1 MCLCL
6 EEIRLSKAISY
17 KAHLTSSDS
26 LVTPYEE
33 TRAGFIALA
42 LEKNRKATPFVEE
55 AKALKVVASRARN
68 PQDLLKITEI
78 RGSIL
83 TAAGISDKANSH
95 LTEDDRIEAIKGL
108 INKFLEPAGKQFV
121 DELVY
126 RFLLTRGD
134 SLGGSIRNLAGSVG
148 EQKFSRALI
157 ATLSIEGKN
166 YHWFHSKSKKWIE
179 RSADDSDIELNL
191 KGLSWQS
198 AGPRTL
204 IYNLTVP
211 MVRKNV
217 DLSLFAVAP
226 DAINIGN
233 NEESAHNN
241 PKKYLALGELKGGID
256 PAGAD
261 EHWKTANSALERIRR
276 GFAKQRLSPKTFFVG
291 AAIEKSMATEIYRH
305 LQEGI
310 LSNAANLTNK
320 SQTVSLCKWLINL

>member
-1 MCLCL
+1 L
-6 EEIRLSKAISY
+6 EEICLSKVINY
-17 KAHLTSSDS
+17 KTHLNSSDS

-55 AKALKVVASRARN
+55 AKALKVIASKAKN
-68 PQDLLKITEI
+68 PQDLLKMKEI

-83 TAAGISDKANSH
+83 TAAGISDKANGY
-95 LTEDDRIEAIKGL
+95 LTEGNRIEAIKGL
-108 INKFLEPAGKQFV
+108 INKFLEPAGNQFV

-157 ATLSIEGKN
+157 ATLSVKGKN
-166 YHWFHSKSKKWIE
+166 YRWFHSKSRKWIE

-191 KGLSWQS
+191 KGLNWQS
-198 AGPRTL
+198 KGPRTL

-211 MVRKNV
+211 MVQKNV
-217 DLSLFAVAP
+217 DLSLFAVAH
-226 DAINIGN
+226 DAISIGN
-233 NEESAHNN
+233 NEESALNN

-261 EHWKTANSALERIRR
+261 EHWKTANSALERIRK
-276 GFAKQRLSPKTFFVG
+276 GFAKLHLTPKTFFVG
-291 AAIEKSMATEIYRH
+291 AAIEKSMAQEIYRQ

-320 SQTVSLCKWLINL
+320 NQTVSICKWLINL